1 MKIFIK
7 NKTYIVAIIIFII
20 PFFNYLDYGAYD
32 LSGDSTRAYLI
43 YPLKWINQYS
53 LNLISN
59 GFSGSPYSTNYIIT
73 PQLFIYYLINK
84 LTFNN
89 FIYFHNSLIALF
101 AYIGFYKLL
110 KFFLKKNYSN
120 FNKDISLIISI
131 VYAYCPLY
139 QSIIF
144 DNGGFWI
151 YVYSG
156 VPILF
161 YFFFLFVYSGKKTHL
176 LAFLFFLFLF
186 SSIFLYQNLSWSLSI
201 IISILLLFIF
211 TNFEKLEK
219 RNFYNLL
226 IIVSIIILFN
236 VPNLF
241 SFFHEFLNR
250 DLLDSS
256 IRDIGGKKIFE
267 TLSSNVENNFFP
279 LYFSSNLKI
288 LSFGMDSYFI
298 NNKFFLKVLI
308 LSNSL
313 FLLFILHAITKLTD
327 KNIKILTVI
336 TIILVINYLFLNMSF
351 NSFTNLIFSNLFKID
366 YLVIFRSY
374 YSKFY
379 FGFIFSYLVFI
390 AIILK
395 QINIDLKNIKTF
407 CFLIVF
413 LFINFF
419 NILNGTIY
427 NNKARFL
434 NDYITVDGISDNF
447 YQAINKINAINSQN
461 QIIKNIVSLP
471 ISNEYEILINENKIY
486 LGPSIIP
493 LLTKSKIYQG
503 YLLTG
508 NKDLYENLINK
519 NIKFIKSFFNE
530 KNINTFILNKI
541 LFEKKNVFAN
551 YLNEK
556 NEINFYQDIIL
567 NDLNYDLVFENEEFL
582 IYSKNKPACIESKLI
597 SPTKIIFTPL
607 CENKY
612 KNYEDLEMLLSYY
625 SMNMNEVNI
634 YNIQNSSV
642 NLSFIN
648 FFRKSIK
655 DNDFVNNSDDSYII
669 NYKKQQIF
677 ELIILLSILSIF
689 LLLLCKLQ
697 KK

>member
-7 NKTYIVAIIIFII
+7 YKTYFFAIIIFII
-20 PFFNYLDYGAYD
+20 PFFNYLDNGAFD

-59 GFSGSPYSTNYIIT
+59 GFSGSPFSTNYIIT
-73 PQLFIYYLINK
+73 PQLFIYYLLNK

-89 FIYFHNSLIALF
+89 FIYFHNSLIAFF
-101 AYIGFYKLL
+101 AFIGFYKLL
-110 KFFLKKNYSN
+110 KFFLKKNYSYY
-120 FNKDISLIISI
+120 NKDICLIISI
-131 VYAYCPLY
+131 FYAYCPLY

-161 YFFFLFVYSGKKTHL
+161 YFFFLFIYSGQKKHL
-176 LAFLFFLFLF
+176 LAFIFFLFLF

-201 IISILLLFIF
+201 IISIISLFLF
-211 TNFEKLEK
+211 TNFEELEK
-219 RNFYNLL
+219 RNFHNLL
-226 IIVSIIILFN
+226 VIISIILLFN
-236 VPNLF
+236 LPNLF

-250 DLLDSS
+250 DLLESS
-256 IRDIGGKKIFE
+256 VRGIGGKKIFE
-267 TLSSNVENNFFP
+267 TLSNNVENNFFP
-279 LYFSSNLKI
+279 LYFTPNLKI

-298 NNKFFLKVLI
+298 NNKFFLKLLI

-313 FLLFILHAITKLTD
+313 FLLFILHTITELKY

-336 TIILVINYLFLNMSF
+336 SIIFIINYLFLNMSF
-351 NSFTNLIFSNLFKID
+351 NTFTNLIFSNLFKID

-379 FGFIFSYLVFI
+379 FGFIFSYLI
-390 AIILK
+390 LITIILK
-395 QINIDLKNIKTF
+395 KINIDLKNIKTL
-407 CFLIVF
+407 CLLIIF

-434 NDYITVDGISDNF
+434 NDYTTIDGISDSF
-447 YQAINKINAINSQN
+447 YEAINKINDINSQN

-471 ISNEYEILINENKIY
+471 ISNEYEILINKNKIY
-486 LGPSIIP
+486 LGPSIVP

-503 YLLTG
+503 YYLTG
-508 NKDLYENLINK
+508 NKDLFENLINK
-519 NIKFIKSFFNE
+519 NIKFIKDFLSE

-556 NEINFYQDIIL
+556 NEINFYKNIIL
-567 NDLNYDLVFENEEFL
+567 NDLNYDLIFENEEFL
-582 IYSKNKPACIESKLI
+582 IYSKNKSVCLETKLI
-597 SPTKIIFTPL
+597 SPTKIIFKPL
-607 CENKY
+607 CNNKY
-612 KNYEDLEMLLSYY
+612 KNFEDFEILLKYY
-625 SMNMNEVNI
+625 SMKLNEVNI
-634 YNIQNSSV
+634 YNTQNSSI

-648 FFRKSIK
+648 FFKKSIK
-655 DNDFVNNSDDSYII
+655 VTDFVDSSGDSYII
-669 NYKKQQIF
+669 NYKKQQMF
-677 ELIILLSILSIF
+677 ELIILFSILSIF
-689 LLLLCKLQ
+689 LLLLCKFQ